1 VTDESADSDDGP
13 FPIATD
19 VPSLSRIR
27 NAISGGDANFA
38 VDREIVESIAKA
50 NPAGIDG
57 LQGFIEALHRFKM
70 RAVRTIA
77 GESDVRQFLHLGTA
91 TPSTGMVH
99 EHVRPLVPD
108 ARVVYASY
116 DTTTLAH
123 VHALW
128 HDAPEGAVAHVQS
141 RFDDPERILEGAA
154 ATLDLDTPIT
164 VLLPTALNVVSDEVA
179 QKLVDALRTALVA
192 GSYVVMAQ
200 ISLDIYCIGTAEV
213 VELLNSVL
221 EEPYVARGKGE
232 IAHHLEGYAL
242 LDPGLVPVEQWRPD
256 GDPPFLPDGQL
267 IPLFGAVGRKP

>member
-1 VTDESADSDDGP
+1 MTKESAESNGA
-13 FPIATD
+13 FPIDTD

-27 NAISGGDANFA
+27 NAICGGDANFA
-38 VDREIVESIAKA
+38 VDREIVDSIAKA

-57 LQGFIEALHRFKM
+57 LQAFIEALHRFKM

-91 TPSTGMVH
+91 TPKTGMVY

-154 ATLDLDTPIT
+154 ATLDLGRPIT
-164 VLLPTALNVVSDEVA
+164 VLLPTALNVVSDEGA
-179 QKLVDALRTALVA
+179 QELVDTLRAALAA

-200 ISLDIYCIGTAEV
+200 ISLDIHCIGTAEV
-213 VELLNSVL
+213 IELLNSVL
-221 EEPYVARGKGE
+221 DEPYTARSKSA
-232 IAHHLEGYAL
+232 ITHYLDGYDL
-242 LDPGLVPVEQWRPD
+242 LDPGLVPIEHWRPD
-256 GDPPFLPDGQL
+256 GDPPYLTDGQL
-267 IPLFGAVGRKP
+267 IPLFCAVGRKP